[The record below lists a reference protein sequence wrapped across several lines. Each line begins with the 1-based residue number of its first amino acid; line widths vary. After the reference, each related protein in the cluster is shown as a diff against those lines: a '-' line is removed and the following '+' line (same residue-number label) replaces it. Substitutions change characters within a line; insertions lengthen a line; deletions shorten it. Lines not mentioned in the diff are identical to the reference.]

1 MIAYVRQQVGGQLSE
16 RGGRRGAPRWGLVLD
31 KRNLIV
37 LVLGIVLIVLGFY
50 YLARG
55 SITLAP
61 VLLVAGY
68 CVAVPIG
75 IIMGAPREGASSGAR
90 GDGANSSAG

>member
-1 MIAYVRQQVGGQLSE
+1 MIIA
-16 RGGRRGAPRWGLVLD
+16 
-31 KRNLIV
+31 RNLIV
-37 LVLGIVLIVLGFY
+37 LIIGVILVGAGFV

-68 CVAVPIG
+68 CVAIPAG
-75 IIMGAPREGASSGAR
+75 IMAGASRDGRHSEPAR
-90 GDGANSSAG
+90 NEGGE

>member
-1 MIAYVRQQVGGQLSE
+1 MKGT
-16 RGGRRGAPRWGLVLD
+16 
-31 KRNLIV
+31 RNLIV
-37 LVLGIVLIVLGFY
+37 LIAGVVLVVAGFA

-68 CVAVPIG
+68 CVAIPVG
-75 IIMGAPREGASSGAR
+75 IAIGAPRDGRASASESDER
-90 GDGANSSAG
+90 ANSSAG